1 LTSHHP
7 SKRRSAHY
15 FRPPLIASKDDSH
28 VEKWVVYSTGYIA
41 AKELTVLPG
50 KTARIKDVAAYGC
63 IITQGH
69 GRIGSYD
76 ASVAS
81 MMRYGELSSDEYFV
95 SEQSARDGVEFINPS
110 RTEPLVLLKHFGPNA
125 GDPALG

>member
-1 LTSHHP
+1 MSGLFHLAP
-7 SKRRSAHY
+7 VFVPRR
-15 FRPPLIASKDDSH
+15 F
-28 VEKWVVYSTGYIA
+28 ST
-41 AKELTVLPG
+41 
-50 KTARIKDVAAYGC
+50 GC

-95 SEQSARDGVEFINPS
+95 SEQSARVGVEFINPS
-110 RTEPLVLLKHFGPNA
+110 KTEPLVLLKHFGPNA